1 MLVRLA
7 DKGEQAVTVDLLIR
21 EWGDPIVVRS
31 QFIVPSLTFQL
42 LTDVA
47 VKERAM
53 ARFYDQLV
61 PDDMRVVSF
70 PSKLWAGEQT
80 PAQLQWSDWEKVAAA
95 QHSGDKTTVLRW
107 TH

>member
-1 MLVRLA
+1 
-7 DKGEQAVTVDLLIR
+7 
-21 EWGDPIVVRS
+21 VRS

-61 PDDMRVVSF
+61 PDDMLVVSF

-80 PAQLQWSDWEKVAAA
+80 PAQLQWSDWE
-95 QHSGDKTTVLRW
+95 
-107 TH
+107 